1 MCRNLTHKKEATM
14 RSKNVCKFTT
24 RNTAENLVCSCFV
37 LETDKAVME
46 SPKTLSQYRILL
58 IAEGE
63 GTIAIDSQTL
73 NFCKGTLL
81 FGFQGEQIRIA
92 GNHECRYIYIDFSG
106 LRAEELIK
114 RFAISPTNR
123 CFTKF
128 DGIIPLWEE
137 SLLRASD
144 NTIDLAT
151 ESVVLYTFSRLTS
164 DTSQANTVVTDILKF
179 SEERFCDC
187 GLSIAVI
194 AEELGYNAKYLS
206 HLFKEKMTISYSEYL
221 RCLRIKY
228 ATSLFDNGIDS
239 VKNVAFLSGFS
250 DPLYFSTVF
259 KKIMGMSPKDY
270 ISKNID

>member
-1 MCRNLTHKKEATM
+1 M
-14 RSKNVCKFTT
+14 RSKSICKFTT
-24 RNTAENLVCSCFV
+24 CNTAENLVCSCFV

-58 IAEGE
+58 VAEGE

-73 NFCKGTLL
+73 NFSKGTLI
-81 FGFQGEQIRIA
+81 FGFQGEQIRIT
-92 GNHECRYIYIDFSG
+92 GNDKCRYIYIDFSG
-106 LRAEELIK
+106 LRAEDLIR
-114 RFAISPTNR
+114 RFAISTTNR

-144 NTIDLAT
+144 NTIDLAA
-151 ESVVLYTFSRLTS
+151 ESVVLYTFSRLTLDIQKS
-164 DTSQANTVVTDILKF
+164 NTTITEILKI
-179 SEERFCDC
+179 SEEQFHDC
-187 GLSIAVI
+187 SLSIAVI
-194 AEELGYNAKYLS
+194 AEELGYNEKYLS
-206 HLFKEKMTISYSEYL
+206 HLFKKKMKISYSEYL